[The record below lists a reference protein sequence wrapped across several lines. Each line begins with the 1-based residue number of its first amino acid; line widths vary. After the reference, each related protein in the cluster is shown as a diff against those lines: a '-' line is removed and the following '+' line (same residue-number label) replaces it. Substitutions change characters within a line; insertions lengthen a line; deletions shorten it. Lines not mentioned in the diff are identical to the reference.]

1 MSGCWALRPFRAWFL
16 YRVHVS
22 QGVALGYHIKPRW
35 GRRPVPRWGRRP
47 APRWGGRRDGWCVAM
62 MFGDGICGGVAPF
75 QGLVSLSG
83 SCCPRA
89 LPWAI
94 TLSPVGAEDRRPVG
108 AEDQCPV
115 GAEDRCA
122 RVSSKCSIV
131 GQNQLLADFAKEI
144 LCFR

>member
-1 MSGCWALRPFRAWFL
+1 
-16 YRVHVS
+16 
-22 QGVALGYHIKPRW
+22 
-35 GRRPVPRWGRRP
+35 
-47 APRWGGRRDGWCVAM
+47 M

-83 SCCPRA
+83 SCFPRA

-108 AEDQCPV
+108 AEDRRPVGAEDQCLV

-122 RVSSKCSIV
+122 RVSSRCSIV
-131 GQNQLLADFAKEI
+131 GQNQLLADFAEEI